1 MKQKYFSKTLVISGV
16 AVVVVLAVAFVGA
29 KTLFNTKETINVA
42 DVEIKLP
49 TSKNS
54 VKIGST
60 QNAVISALGQPKQI
74 APYSSQA
81 NYKQGTVLN
90 YNGAK
95 FYFVHNKLSNFE
107 ITSHKFKVGL
117 AGTRRYTT
125 SIGNTSDDLP
135 RLKIQDNAAFLDVKS
150 DDATT
155 DQYLEYDMSQDGKVT
170 KILYNDY

>member
-1 MKQKYFSKTLVISGV
+1 MKKHTTKKLGLWALGLI
-16 AVVVVLAVAFVGA
+16 VVLAVIFIG
-29 KTLFNTKETINVA
+29 TKSIFGPKESINVA

-49 TSKNS
+49 AGKTS

-60 QNAVISALGQPKQI
+60 ENAVISALGQPKQI

-81 NYKQGTVLN
+81 SYKQGTVLN

-95 FYFVHNKLSNFE
+95 FYFVKNKLTNFE

-117 AGTRRYTT
+117 AGNRYTT
-125 SIGNTSDDLP
+125 SIGNTTRDLP
-135 RLKIQDNAAFLDVKS
+135 HLKIQDNAAFLDVKS

-155 DQYLEYDMSQDGKVT
+155 DQYLEYDMGENGRVT
-170 KILYNDY
+170 KILYSDY